1 MCGHHGGHHG
11 HHHGHEGTN
20 CQCDGNCQCGKVVAP
35 GIVSCADCG
44 WKPTKMYNALSNEFV
59 YPYARVESSFN
70 SNNVKPNN
78 TNKMNNQNP
87 SKFPA
92 QGIVALSTG
101 LPGGLMWGNN
111 TPLGNENGN
120 SESSF
125 DPNFATDI
133 SQQSVVGFG
142 IGQDWVPM
150 YSGAGNPGESGYT
163 FGEKLKSAFVRFSP
177 HGILIRDSFCGKYCK
192 ALGYMRSADK
202 NAFKRCKAACKVN
215 YINARNG
222 KWTYPNA
229 PEGAE
234 SGVSPAELAAM
245 SEKEVASMP
254 KDSVDQAA
262 RNVAAEEGSTPAP
275 APAKSNT
282 MMYVIIGA
290 VALIIIVAIIML
302 MMRRKQA
309 AA

>member
-1 MCGHHGGHHG
+1 
-11 HHHGHEGTN
+11 
-20 CQCDGNCQCGKVVAP
+20 
-35 GIVSCADCG
+35 
-44 WKPTKMYNALSNEFV
+44 MYNALSNEFV

-111 TPLGNENGN
+111 TPLGNEN

-150 YSGAGNPGESGYT
+150 YSGAGNPGESGFT
-163 FGEKLKSAFVRFSP
+163 FGEKLKSAFVRFTP

-192 ALGYMRSADK
+192 ALGYMRSTDK

-222 KWTYPNA
+222 KWTYPVA

-234 SGVSPAELAAM
+234 SGGMSAADLAAM

-262 RNVAAEEGSTPAP
+262 KGVAAEEGSVPVQ